1 MIPEELDDGF
11 TQEPASGTYCRPMLW
26 ETRQRWTRVVNDCF
40 PEGRRMLL
48 SSPFLYG
55 ESTEEHQIV
64 AIQTI
69 LAYTS
74 AQESKDFQDLS
85 DSVHLHVNLNPGL
98 SLLSCDDCR
107 RYAVDHE
114 TGVIQL
120 GYGDKPKPVPP
131 GIEVPCETVKGCPK
145 QHWSIQTG
153 LSNPRWSKTW
163 RHFWRYRDDRTFALA
178 SCPLFGRNR
187 ILMNWIVDYGRNRR
201 FDPFVGIVSSG
212 GGPADTTEGDAG
224 PDSDRAS
231 SQ

>member
-98 SLLSCDDCR
+98 SLC
-107 RYAVDHE
+107 H
-114 TGVIQL
+114 
-120 GYGDKPKPVPP
+120 
-131 GIEVPCETVKGCPK
+131 
-145 QHWSIQTG
+145 
-153 LSNPRWSKTW
+153 
-163 RHFWRYRDDRTFALA
+163 
-178 SCPLFGRNR
+178 
-187 ILMNWIVDYGRNRR
+187 
-201 FDPFVGIVSSG
+201 
-212 GGPADTTEGDAG
+212 TT
-224 PDSDRAS
+224 RVW
-231 SQ
+231 